1 MFDKFGHD
9 DDGSDDPGYIDEPDM
24 APKVRD
30 PSDRFETNPP
40 AAPKPI
46 DGDADPEIQKE
57 FWAQVILFNIAL
69 FTFCLGLMLVGFER
83 RWTFGGLLIAIG
95 IIAFT
100 RGYSRYR
107 SFQKD

>member
-9 DDGSDDPGYIDEPDM
+9 DEGSDDPGYAEEIDM

-30 PSDRFETNPP
+30 PSDRFDTNPP
-40 AAPKPI
+40 TAPEPI

-69 FTFCLGLMLVGFER
+69 FTLSLGLMLVGFEQ
-83 RWTFGGLLIAIG
+83 RWTFGGLLLAVGVIT
-95 IIAFT
+95 FV